1 MQSFRISANSK
12 LFYNIKDM
20 FEYKPTFFYGCSV
33 KKRGIIQ
40 RKNIP
45 PTEYVYANFFAKTK
59 EWNLSDESCKKAQLL
74 ITKDWVDA
82 HFVEP
87 VKPDETDMCE
97 DAPPMLELDDSE
109 KFKDE
114 HGKSLDIEVR
124 GERHPQK
131 IFFKVQDVMVAFN
144 LPRLTDIL
152 GNTENKYEQGIH
164 YKRFIRQQHTNSGE
178 QTNKSDTQYN
188 KIHKAL
194 FLTYKGMLKVLFSSR
209 GGNAEKF
216 QDWAQDKLFT
226 VQMGTTEQKEVLGTD
241 ILNIKLDNY
250 RAVFTK
256 YSQSFSCIYLLS
268 LGKVSALR
276 QTFGIHADVDD
287 SLMVYKFGFTSDLK
301 RRLAEHQ
308 RDYGVLPNVVLDLE
322 IFNYIDLK
330 YTSEAEGDIRD
341 IFDSF
346 SKSIHVEGR
355 NELVALTPKEFDR
368 VKREYTRTGREFAGA
383 SQVLQE
389 EINKLMIEIT
399 ALKHKNIMLE
409 TNVEILKTKIET
421 DAMIYKLKIENYELQ
436 LQLKNK

>member
-20 FEYKPTFFYGCSV
+20 FEHKPTFFYGCTV

-87 VKPDETDMCE
+87 VKTDETDMCE
-97 DAPPMLELDDSE
+97 DAPPMLTLDDSE

-114 HGKSLDIEVR
+114 HGQPLDIEVR

-144 LPRLTDIL
+144 LPRLNTVL
-152 GNTENKYEQGIH
+152 SSNTENNYERGYH
-164 YKRFIRQQHTNSGE
+164 YKCFIRVQHTNSVLY
-178 QTNKSDTQYN
+178 TNKSDDPN
-188 KIHKAL
+188 KNMDKTL

-226 VQMGTTEQKEVLGTD
+226 VQMGTTDQKEILGTE

-276 QTFGIHADVDD
+276 QTFGIHSDVDG

-308 RDYGVLPNVVLDLE
+308 RDYGLLPNVALDLE

-346 SKSIHVEGR
+346 SKSIHVDGR

-368 VKREYTRTGREFAGA
+368 VKKEYTRTGREFAGA

-409 TNVEILKTKIET
+409 TNVEMLKTKIET
-421 DAMIYKLKIENYELQ
+421 DAIIYKLKIENYELQ
-436 LQLKNK
+436 LQLKK